1 MTTQAVCR
9 PRVLAD
15 VIPGGIVRNVSL
27 VLGAAALT
35 GAAAQIALPL
45 PFTPIPISLA
55 TFAVLLSGASLGP
68 RRGGLAMVL
77 YLAAGVAGVPWF
89 SDQTSGF
96 GFPSFGYIIG
106 FVLAATLVGALAQ
119 RGTDRSVGGVV
130 WLMVLG
136 NLVIY
141 AVGVPYLAASIGV
154 DLPRALTLG
163 TLPFLIGDGLKI
175 ALAAGLLPGAWRLVG
190 GSGSGAGRPAR

>member
-1 MTTQAVCR
+1 MTTQAVFR

-15 VIPGGIVRNVSL
+15 GIPGGIVRNVSL
-27 VLGAAALT
+27 VLGAAAFT

-55 TFAVLLSGASLGP
+55 TFAVLLSGAALGP
-68 RRGGLAMVL
+68 LRGGLAMVL
-77 YLAAGVAGVPWF
+77 YLGAGVTGVPWF
-89 SDQTSGF
+89 SDQNSGF

-119 RGTDRSVGGVV
+119 RGMDRSVGGVV

-154 DLPRALTLG
+154 DLPQALALG

-175 ALAAGLLPGAWRLVG
+175 ALAAGLLPGAWRLMG
-190 GSGSGAGRPAR
+190 GSGSGAGPSDR

>member
-1 MTTQAVCR
+1 MTTQAVFR

-15 VIPGGIVRNVSL
+15 VIPGGIVRDVSL
-27 VLGAAALT
+27 VLGAAAFT

-45 PFTPIPISLA
+45 PFTPVPISLA
-55 TFAVLLSGASLGP
+55 TFAVLLSGAALGP
-68 RRGGLAMVL
+68 LRGGLAMAF
-77 YLAAGVAGVPWF
+77 YLTAGVTGVPWF
-89 SDQTSGF
+89 SDQNSGF

-154 DLPRALTLG
+154 DLTQALALG

-175 ALAAGLLPGAWRLVG
+175 GLAAGLLPGVWRLVG

>member
-1 MTTQAVCR
+1 MTTQAVFR

-45 PFTPIPISLA
+45 PFTPVPISLA
-55 TFAVLLSGASLGP
+55 TFAVLLSGAALGP
-68 RRGGLAMVL
+68 LRGGLAMVL
-77 YLAAGVAGVPWF
+77 YLAAGVMGVPWF
-89 SDQTSGF
+89 SDQNSGF

-154 DLPRALTLG
+154 DLPQALALG

-190 GSGSGAGRPAR
+190 GSGSEAGRPAR